1 MGLLGW
7 VAGLRDSF
15 ASERKRSLSV
25 VGQRAYVEF
34 RGIAPGVL
42 PHFASLLEEE
52 AVIFPNLAELGLEPL
67 TRRVMLRFVGDVP
80 HGASLC
86 GVVARA
92 EARAG
97 AAGQP
102 WAHHPEELRRT
113 LPDDEQLD
121 LQYSIEALVDAA
133 ALLVGMGL
141 RVVPFFPRRLGTNF
155 YGLVFLTQHVQALR
169 KPLEDRYGKERT
181 ELALNLLFSV
191 AQAAAQRPL
200 SSFVDLTAKV
210 ASLRELRARRE
221 LWERWAPVLT
231 QHDHATT
238 ADLPE
243 PRPVDL
249 PRGPIER
256 HHERAWMVALGTF
269 GVSLITSR
277 SPSRAFAAGFAA
289 LPQPAR
295 LGRELYAAELGR
307 MLARHG
313 MLVLSPRALR
323 RLDRVNCLVMP
334 AELVSSEQFTVG
346 DVFALRGLSRAQALL
361 IARRMFSS
369 DRPLRVRHESGYTLG
384 PVGLLECDVDAD
396 IEVSMAE
403 RARRGEL
410 VLGLSRDNRLVG
422 LVDVHISPESGV
434 LEAVSLARQAG
445 MHIVLASDDVGAT
458 EGREP
463 HDVIGLTRGLSA
475 GIRRLQ
481 SEGKVVCFIGRGPSE
496 GYAAADFGVALHVR
510 DQATPWG
517 AHLICPDDAR
527 LVETVVTACTNA
539 RMVSEQSVRMAI
551 GAAALGTLVST
562 GGVAARRVMFVLNA
576 ASLVAMTNAARRSA
590 AVEGSSKRHVDPTPW
605 QALDTRGVLTRLGT
619 TEHGLPERPRIPPA
633 KAALDFPALRDLGQ
647 AIRTELYNPLSPVL
661 ALGAGVSAM
670 VGSMADAGI
679 VAGVGGINALIG
691 GVQRWKTERALNSL
705 IRAADTRVK
714 VRRSGK
720 VSELLASE
728 LLRGDIVLFTQGDQ
742 VPADCRILEST
753 SLEVDTSSLTGESLP
768 VAKGPAPSFS
778 EHTADVTSMLFAG
791 TSIAAGRATAVV
803 VATGED
809 TVARRAAAALP
820 DEQRGGVEARLRELM
835 KLTGPV
841 AVAAGAALVTAGMLR
856 GRRVDDLVSTG
867 VGLAVAAVPEGLPLL
882 ATAAQLSAAERL
894 SKKGAL
900 VKNARA
906 IEALGRIDVLCLDKT
921 GTLTEGRIEL
931 ASVFDGAEL
940 ASVGPHGEGA
950 SALPRLGAAHHGVLE
965 AGRLSVA
972 RTGAVDP
979 LVVALLGAARAEL
992 GALSLDTEVVAERAF
1007 ESGRG
1012 YEAVLVRRGDAGHLY
1027 VKGAPEVL
1035 FTRASHGLVGGE
1047 HQPLDELRARFSEV
1061 LSGLAAHGLRVI
1073 AIGERAVSAAELADP
1088 ESCLAS
1094 PTGLTLRGLVAFRD
1108 PVRPSARAGI
1118 SGLAAAG
1125 VRTVMI
1131 TGDHPATAETIAREV
1146 GIAAPGQVLHG
1157 TQIAQL
1163 TEPDLEY
1170 AVRRVSVFARV
1181 SPAQK
1186 VRIVRALQRAGHV
1199 VGMVGD
1205 GANDAPAMRI
1215 ADAGIAVGTG
1225 STEAAR
1231 AAGDLV
1237 LMDSRID
1244 ALVEAVVEGRAMW
1257 TAVRDA
1263 VSILVGGNLGEIA
1276 FTVAV
1281 GGLTGRPPLSPRQLL
1296 LVNFLTDIAPSMAIA
1311 LRPPAPENLEA
1322 LRKAGPEASL
1332 GAPLDREI
1340 VARAIST
1347 SLGAGT
1353 AWTLGRLTGSA
1364 GRARTIGLVGLVGTQ
1379 LGQTLRSGGNSRPV
1393 FWTSIGSAAALAF
1406 IVQTPGLSQLFGCRP
1421 LGPFAWMTALGAS
1434 TGATMLS
1441 PLVDTAVDR
1450 VADLIQAARAPI
1462 TGPSTRVEVR
1472 VEEPSVAQLGTPALR
1487 LLRN

>member
-1 MGLLGW
+1 MGLFGW
-7 VAGLRDSF
+7 VSALRASF
-15 ASERKRSLSV
+15 ADERRRSVSV

-34 RGIAPGVL
+34 RHIPPDAL
-42 PHFASLLEEE
+42 AHFATLLEEE
-52 AVIFPNLAELGLEPL
+52 AVVFPNLAELGVEPL
-67 TRRVMLRFVGDVP
+67 TRRVMLRFVGAVP
-80 HGASLC
+80 NTAALSGA
-86 GVVARA
+86 VARA
-92 EARAG
+92 EQRVDAPKGPHPHA
-97 AAGQP
+97 
-102 WAHHPEELRRT
+102 PEEMRRS

-121 LQYSIEALVDAA
+121 FELTIQALVEAA
-133 ALLVGMGL
+133 SLLVGMGL
-141 RVVPFFPRRLGTNF
+141 RVVPFFPRSLATNV
-155 YGLVFLTQHVQALR
+155 YGLVFLTQHLELLR
-169 KPLEDRYGKERT
+169 KPLEERYGKERT
-181 ELALNLLFSV
+181 ELALTLLFSV

-200 SSFVDLTAKV
+200 SSLVDLGAKV

-231 QHDHATT
+231 HNDHAAT

-249 PRGPIER
+249 PKGPIER

-269 GVSLITSR
+269 GVSLITAR

-295 LGRELYAAELGR
+295 LGREIYAAELGR
-307 MLARHG
+307 MFARHG

-334 AELVSSEQFTVG
+334 ADLVSSEQFTVG

-361 IARRMFSS
+361 MARRMFSS
-369 DRPLRVRHESGYTLG
+369 DRPLRVRHEDGYTLG
-384 PVGLLECDVDAD
+384 PVNLLECDLDAD
-396 IEVSMAE
+396 LEVSMAE
-403 RARRGEL
+403 RTRRGEL
-410 VLGLSRDNRLVG
+410 VLGLAKQDRLVG

-434 LEAVSLARQAG
+434 LEALSMARQAG

-463 HDVIGLTRGLSA
+463 HDVIGYTRGLAA

-496 GYAAADFGVALHVR
+496 GYGAADFGVALHMR
-510 DQATPWG
+510 EQATPWG

-527 LVETVVTACTNA
+527 LVETVITACTNA
-539 RMVSEQSVRMAI
+539 RSVSEQSVRMAI

-562 GGVAARRVMFVLNA
+562 HGVAARRVMFVLNA
-576 ASLVAMTNAARRSA
+576 ASLGAMVNAARRSA
-590 AVEGSSKRHVDPTPW
+590 AVEGSRKRHVDPTPW
-605 QALDTRGVLTRLGT
+605 HALDTRGVLTRLGT
-619 TEHGLPERPRIPPA
+619 TEHGLPERPRL
-633 KAALDFPALRDLGQ
+633 AAARAAFDFSQLRELGQ
-647 AIRTELYNPLSPVL
+647 AVRTELDNPLSPVL

-679 VAGVGGINALIG
+679 VASVGGINALVG
-691 GVQRWKTERALNSL
+691 GIQRWKTERALNSL
-705 IRAADTRVK
+705 IRAADTRVN
-714 VRRSGK
+714 VRRGGK
-720 VSELLASE
+720 VSEISASE
-728 LLRGDIVLFTQGDQ
+728 LVRGDIVLLAQGDL
-742 VPADCRILEST
+742 VPADCRILEAI
-753 SLEVDTSSLTGESLP
+753 SLEVDTSALTGESLP
-768 VAKGPAPSFS
+768 VAKGPAACFA
-778 EHTADVTSMLFAG
+778 EHMADVTSMLYAG
-791 TSIAAGRATAVV
+791 NSVAAGRVTAVV

-809 TVARRAAAALP
+809 TAARRAASAMP

-906 IEALGRIDVLCLDKT
+906 IKALGRVDVLCLDKT
-921 GTLTEGRIEL
+921 NTLTESRIEV
-931 ASVFDGAEL
+931 ASVFDGADLSTER
-940 ASVGPHGEGA
+940 GE
-950 SALPRLGAAHHGVLE
+950 SHQGVLE

-972 RTGAVDP
+972 RSGAVDP
-979 LVVALLGAARAEL
+979 LDAALLGAGRAT
-992 GALSLDTEVVAERAF
+992 ALEVVAERAF
-1007 ESGRG
+1007 ESTRG
-1012 YEAVLVRRGDAGHLY
+1012 YEAVLVREAEGGRLF
-1027 VKGAPEVL
+1027 VKGAPEAV
-1035 FTRASHGLVGGE
+1035 FSRASHARVHGDDVVF
-1047 HQPLDELRARFSEV
+1047 DTLRTRYSDT
-1061 LSGLAAHGLRVI
+1061 LSALAAHGLRVI
-1073 AIGERAVSAAELADP
+1073 AIAERAVSEAELADP
-1088 ESCLAS
+1088 ESCLAE
-1094 PTGLTLRGLVAFRD
+1094 PHTLTLRGLVAFRD

-1118 SGLAAAG
+1118 EGLAAAG

-1131 TGDHPATAETIAREV
+1131 TGDHSATAETIAREV
-1146 GIAAPGQVLHG
+1146 GISEPGQVLHG

-1163 TEPDLEY
+1163 TEPELER

-1205 GANDAPAMRI
+1205 GANDAPAMRV
-1215 ADAGIAVGTG
+1215 ADAGIAVGTNC
-1225 STEAAR
+1225 TEAAR

-1237 LMDSRID
+1237 LTDCRID
-1244 ALVEAVVEGRAMW
+1244 ALVDAVVEGRAMW

-1281 GGLTGRPPLSPRQLL
+1281 GGLTGRPPLTPRQLL

-1311 LRPPAPENLEA
+1311 LRPPAPESMSA
-1322 LRKAGPEASL
+1322 LRDAGPEASL

-1340 VARAIST
+1340 VARAIT
-1347 SLGAGT
+1347 TALGAGT
-1353 AWTLGRLTGSA
+1353 AWTLGRVTGSS
-1364 GRARTIGLVGLVGTQ
+1364 GRARTIGLVGLVGSQ
-1379 LGQTLRSGGNSRPV
+1379 LGQTLRSGGSSRPV
-1393 FWTSIGSAAALAF
+1393 LWTSVGSAAALAF

-1421 LGPFAWMTALGAS
+1421 LGPFAWLTAIGAS
-1434 TGATMLS
+1434 TAATLVS
-1441 PLVDTAVDR
+1441 PVIDTAVDR
-1450 VADLIQAARAPI
+1450 AADLVHTARGTSPASPI
-1462 TGPSTRVEVR
+1462 KVESRPPEPGTLTG
-1472 VEEPSVAQLGTPALR
+1472 APALR